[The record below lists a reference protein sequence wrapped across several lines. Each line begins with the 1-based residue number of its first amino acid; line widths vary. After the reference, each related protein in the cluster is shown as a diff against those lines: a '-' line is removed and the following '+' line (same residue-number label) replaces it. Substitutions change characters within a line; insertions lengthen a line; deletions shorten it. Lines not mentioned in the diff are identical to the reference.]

1 MTAMNSPSVSIFH
14 RRLPARTRRTDWTAC
29 SDVELVLAARTQD
42 AEGKAAFVEIVRR
55 HQTAVCAVAYSVTGR
70 VGMADDIAQ
79 ETFLKAWK
87 RLATLREP
95 AKLKAWLTK
104 IAHDCAVDALRREKP
119 GLPLDDE
126 RVNRTV
132 APDVAPDDA
141 AADAEQEAMV
151 WSALAELP
159 ETVRTPLVLY
169 YREGQSVAA
178 VAAALDLSEDAVRQR
193 LSRGRT
199 ELREQVAAKIE
210 GVLGR
215 VRPNPL
221 LIATVASAIGLA
233 ATPETLAAAATGQS
247 GTSSAV
253 SGTSASWI
261 ATAAA
266 LVAAVPLGWNL
277 RAPAPAAHAV
287 PSATT
292 PAPADPLAEF
302 ADSALLR
309 EWRRLH
315 AEHGRDAAAMP
326 VIFEAVEKL
335 ETDFHRRAL
344 RHALLLE
351 WAGVEP
357 AGGLDFLRA
366 KNQPAHAIV
375 IAREWL
381 RHDPAS
387 AAGWLAAAAP
397 GAPEI
402 VRALL
407 MEIAERTPENL
418 VAVAGDLAM
427 PEDAGKKEITGA
439 FEIWAARY
447 PAAARAAAENMKG
460 PQAAAALT
468 GVAAGWAQRDGA
480 AAAAWARA
488 MEKGGTRDA
497 VLTAAIV
504 AWGRM
509 DPLAAL
515 ACYEEVPPDAR
526 PGHSGGQEA
535 LMRAAVERDPDSSL
549 EWVRAHADKIRSSG
563 VFDAFSSVL
572 DERFRKDPDRFLT
585 WLGGYGETGRK
596 VLFQSLCRRALDT
609 PEHCERLWNWVA
621 ALPANHT
628 QHELRDWMIR
638 IAPDAEQALAWMK
651 LLPDDWLSRS
661 VIMNQLDAR
670 FLSRLSTDPGE
681 SRAAVYER
689 IMAGM
694 PPALQAGLYE
704 KALQTTVEW
713 DEAMR
718 EKWRARV
725 LAAPQQVNE
734 QYRIAA
740 AAAQSIA
747 RMDPAGAIAW
757 ARSLPEPRLHNP
769 ALSAAV
775 SIWAEGDPAGAST
788 WLNAQPPGP
797 EKRAAT
803 VALVHA
809 VREEDP
815 AGAIAWAATL
825 PGGTLGEENWCE
837 LIEAL
842 HHKDPVQARATA
854 DTAPMPE
861 GARIWFLEKYGEPS
875 PVKKP

>member
-1 MTAMNSPSVSIFH
+1 METH
-14 RRLPARTRRTDWTAC
+14 RHSARAGE
-29 SDVELVLAARTQD
+29 VE
-42 AEGKAAFVEIVRR
+42 
-55 HQTAVCAVAYSVTGR
+55 
-70 VGMADDIAQ
+70 GMAD
-79 ETFLKAWK
+79 K
-87 RLATLREP
+87 
-95 AKLKAWLTK
+95 K
-104 IAHDCAVDALRREKP
+104 IAHDCAVDVLRREKP
-119 GLPLDDE
+119 ASPLDDE
-126 RVNRTV
+126 TLRLTET
-132 APDVAPDDA
+132 AELSPDA
-141 AADAEQEAMV
+141 AMASSEEEAMV

-159 ETVRTPLVLY
+159 ETVRTPLVLF

-193 LSRGRT
+193 LARGRN

-221 LIATVASAIGLA
+221 LVATVASAIGLA
-233 ATPETLAAAATGQS
+233 AAPEALAAAATGHS

-253 SGTSASWI
+253 SSISSPWM
-261 ATAAA
+261 AAA
-266 LVAAVPLGWNL
+266 AAMLAAVPLGWSL
-277 RAPAPAAHAV
+277 HAPTPAAKEV
-287 PSATT
+287 PSGAT
-292 PAPADPLAEF
+292 PSPADPLAEF

-309 EWRRLH
+309 EWHRLH

-326 VIFEAVEKL
+326 VIYEAVQNL
-335 ETDFHRRAL
+335 DYDFHRRAL

-351 WAGVEP
+351 WAGVAP

-366 KNQPAHAIV
+366 KKQPAHASV

-381 RHDPAS
+381 KQNTAS
-387 AAGWLAAAAP
+387 AAEWLAEAAP

-402 VRALL
+402 VRAVLT
-407 MEIAERTPENL
+407 EIAERAPENL

-427 PEDAGKKEITGA
+427 PEDVGKKEIAAA
-439 FEIWAARY
+439 FTIWAARNS
-447 PAAARAAAENMKG
+447 AAARSAAEAMNGK
-460 PQAAAALT
+460 PATAALC

-480 AAAAWARA
+480 AAVAWARA
-488 MEKGGTRDA
+488 MEIGGTRDA

-504 AWGRM
+504 AWGRA

-515 ACYEEVPPDAR
+515 ECFEEVPRDAR
-526 PGHSGGQEA
+526 HMDTGKA
-535 LMRAAVERDPDSSL
+535 DLMRAAVERDPDAAL
-549 EWVRAHADKIRSSG
+549 EWVRTHADQIRSSG
-563 VFDAFSSVL
+563 VFDTFASVL
-572 DERFRKDPDRFLT
+572 DERFRKNPGHFLT
-585 WLGGYGETGRK
+585 WLNGYGETARK

-609 PEHCERLWNWVA
+609 PEHCERLWTWVA

-638 IAPDAEQALAWMK
+638 IVPDAEQSLAWMK

-661 VIMNQLDAR
+661 VIMNQLDAG
-670 FLSRLSTDPGE
+670 FLSRLSVAPGE
-681 SRAAVYER
+681 SRAAIYER

-704 KALQTTVEW
+704 KALQATVEW

-734 QYRIAA
+734 QQRITA
-740 AAAQSIA
+740 AAAQSMA

-757 ARSLPEPRLHNP
+757 ARSFPDPRLQSY
-769 ALSAAV
+769 ALPAAV
-775 SIWAEGDPAGAST
+775 SVWAEGDPAGAST
-788 WLNAQPPGP
+788 WINAQPAGQ

-809 VREEDP
+809 AREEDP
-815 AGAIAWAATL
+815 AGAIAWASTL
-825 PGGTLGEENWCE
+825 PGSTLGQETWCE

-842 HHKDPVQARATA
+842 HHNDPVLARATA
-854 DTAPMPE
+854 DTVPMPE
-861 GARIWFLEKYGEPS
+861 GARAWFLEKYGKPS
-875 PVKKP
+875 PAKKP